1 MTEQFHD
8 RHLGLFDP
16 IVLERK
22 RVTLIGA
29 GSVGSIIAWL
39 LIRSGV
45 RHLLVVDKDTVSA
58 ANICRTIYRQKDI
71 GRPKVEAL
79 KEILGEIR
87 PEAHVSG
94 HHLDLRHRHDEELA
108 DGLLMADLVI
118 ATTDHPP
125 TQGRVAALTY
135 SMVPTVF
142 IGVYARGTGGE
153 VLFTLPNETP
163 CYHCILGQVRA
174 EGGPDRGQTDYGVD
188 TGQLA
193 SEPALG
199 VDITHV
205 TTCAAKIA
213 LGLLL
218 RGTEAAAAKV
228 IDPSR
233 NIIFVGNSVD
243 WIWREP
249 FESVWGRAKRLD
261 SCICRLQPGSSTA
274 SLIDLTAAE

>member
-8 RHLGLFDP
+8 RHLDLFDP
-16 IVLERK
+16 TVLEQK

-29 GSVGSIIAWL
+29 GSVGSLIAWL

-45 RHLLVVDKDTVSA
+45 RYLSVADMDTVSA

-87 PEAHVSG
+87 PEAQVFG
-94 HHLDLRHRHDEELA
+94 HHMDLRHRSDEELA
-108 DGLLMADLVI
+108 EGMLMADLVI
-118 ATTDHPP
+118 ATTDHPA
-125 TQGRVAALTY
+125 TQGRIAVLTY
-135 SMVPTVF
+135 SSVPAIFV
-142 IGVYARGTGGE
+142 GVYARGTGGE
-153 VLFTLPNETP
+153 VLFTLPNQTP
-163 CYHCILGQVRA
+163 CYHCILGQVRG
-174 EGGPDRGQTDYGVD
+174 EDGPDRGQTDYGVA

-199 VDITHV
+199 VDIAHV
-205 TTCAAKIA
+205 TSCAAKIA

-233 NIIFVGNSVD
+233 NIIFVGNNVD
-243 WIWREP
+243 WIWRQP
-249 FESVWGRAKRLD
+249 FESVWGRAERLD

-274 SLIDLTAAE
+274 SLIDLTAVD